1 MEKARP
7 VSLKEIRIR
16 DNFWDK
22 YRRLVREEILKYQWC
37 AMNDQIEGAPKSHC
51 IENFRIAAGEKQ
63 GEFYGAVFQDSDVA
77 KWLEAV
83 AYTLAEKPDKEL
95 KKLADSVIELIGR
108 AQEPDGYFNTY
119 FILKE
124 PGQRFRN
131 LREGHELYTLGHMIE
146 AAVAY
151 KRATGEKRFLE
162 IVQKIVIPILPVYI
176 AFTFCSLAYEGTI
189 TKQAPIFISVI
200 LIVMAGHYIW
210 MALLYTLAG
219 IYSGRDPRGV
229 IKHYGPAYLT
239 AVGTMSS
246 AATLAVALSC
256 AKKAEPLRDDM
267 VDFGIPLF
275 ANIHLCGSVLTEV
288 FFVMTVS
295 KILYGALPDM
305 MTMVLFC
312 VLLGVF
318 AVGAPGVPGG
328 TVMASL
334 GLITGVLGF
343 DATGTALMLTIFAL
357 QDSFGTACNVTGDG
371 ALTLM
376 LTGYVEKHGIK
387 HQDLHVDL

>member
-162 IVQKIVIPILPVYI
+162 IVQKMADLVANTFGVEEGKRMGMPGHQEIELALMKLYEETGKESYKELAKYFIIITAIFMPQNAFLHASYFTLRSGGRTIITFLFDSVFIWVVSVSVAFTLSRFTALPV
-176 AFTFCSLAYEGTI
+176 LAIYALV
-189 TKQAPIFISVI
+189 QAADFIKCIIGFI
-200 LIVMAGHYIW
+200 LVKKGVWLRNIV
-210 MALLYTLAG
+210 T
-219 IYSGRDPRGV
+219 S
-229 IKHYGPAYLT
+229 
-239 AVGTMSS
+239 
-246 AATLAVALSC
+246 
-256 AKKAEPLRDDM
+256 
-267 VDFGIPLF
+267 
-275 ANIHLCGSVLTEV
+275 
-288 FFVMTVS
+288 
-295 KILYGALPDM
+295 
-305 MTMVLFC
+305 
-312 VLLGVF
+312 
-318 AVGAPGVPGG
+318 
-328 TVMASL
+328 
-334 GLITGVLGF
+334 
-343 DATGTALMLTIFAL
+343 
-357 QDSFGTACNVTGDG
+357 
-371 ALTLM
+371 
-376 LTGYVEKHGIK
+376 
-387 HQDLHVDL
+387 

>member
-162 IVQKIVIPILPVYI
+162 IVQKMADLV
-176 AFTFCSLAYEGTI
+176 ANTFGVEEGKRMGMPGHQEIELALMKLYEETG
-189 TKQAPIFISVI
+189 KESYKELAKYFI
-200 LIVMAGHYIW
+200 M
-210 MALLYTLAG
+210 
-219 IYSGRDPRGV
+219 
-229 IKHYGPAYLT
+229 LT
-239 AVGTMSS
+239 AVFMPQNAFLH
-246 AATLAVALSC
+246 AAYFTLRSGGRTIITFFFDSVFIWVVSVSLAFVLS
-256 AKKAEPLRDDM
+256 R
-267 VDFGIPLF
+267 F
-275 ANIHLCGSVLTEV
+275 T
-288 FFVMTVS
+288 
-295 KILYGALPDM
+295 ALP
-305 MTMVLFC
+305 
-312 VLLGVF
+312 
-318 AVGAPGVPGG
+318 
-328 TVMASL
+328 
-334 GLITGVLGF
+334 VLGIYAIVQAADF
-343 DATGTALMLTIFAL
+343 IKCMIGFILVKKGVWLRNI
-357 QDSFGTACNVTGDG
+357 VTS
-371 ALTLM
+371 
-376 LTGYVEKHGIK
+376 
-387 HQDLHVDL
+387 

>member
-151 KRATGEKRFLE
+151 KRATGENGFWRLYRRWRIWWQILSEWKRENAWECLG
-162 IVQKIVIPILPVYI
+162 IRKL
-176 AFTFCSLAYEGTI
+176 S
-189 TKQAPIFISVI
+189 
-200 LIVMAGHYIW
+200 W
-210 MALLYTLAG
+210 LL
-219 IYSGRDPRGV
+219 
-229 IKHYGPAYLT
+229 
-239 AVGTMSS
+239 
-246 AATLAVALSC
+246 
-256 AKKAEPLRDDM
+256 
-267 VDFGIPLF
+267 
-275 ANIHLCGSVLTEV
+275 
-288 FFVMTVS
+288 
-295 KILYGALPDM
+295 
-305 MTMVLFC
+305 
-312 VLLGVF
+312 
-318 AVGAPGVPGG
+318 
-328 TVMASL
+328 
-334 GLITGVLGF
+334 
-343 DATGTALMLTIFAL
+343 
-357 QDSFGTACNVTGDG
+357 
-371 ALTLM
+371 
-376 LTGYVEKHGIK
+376 
-387 HQDLHVDL
+387 

>member
-151 KRATGEKRFLE
+151 
-162 IVQKIVIPILPVYI
+162 
-176 AFTFCSLAYEGTI
+176 
-189 TKQAPIFISVI
+189 
-200 LIVMAGHYIW
+200 
-210 MALLYTLAG
+210 
-219 IYSGRDPRGV
+219 SGRLVKNGFWRLYRRWR
-229 IKHYGPAYLT
+229 IWWQI
-239 AVGTMSS
+239 
-246 AATLAVALSC
+246 LSEWKRENAWEC
-256 AKKAEPLRDDM
+256 L
-267 VDFGIPLF
+267 GIRKL
-275 ANIHLCGSVLTEV
+275 SW
-288 FFVMTVS
+288 
-295 KILYGALPDM
+295 
-305 MTMVLFC
+305 
-312 VLLGVF
+312 LL
-318 AVGAPGVPGG
+318 
-328 TVMASL
+328 
-334 GLITGVLGF
+334 
-343 DATGTALMLTIFAL
+343 
-357 QDSFGTACNVTGDG
+357 
-371 ALTLM
+371 
-376 LTGYVEKHGIK
+376 
-387 HQDLHVDL
+387 

>member
-162 IVQKIVIPILPVYI
+162 LNGKDRPMEGIGFWRLYRRWRIWWQILSEWKRENAWECLGI
-176 AFTFCSLAYEGTI
+176 RKLS
-189 TKQAPIFISVI
+189 
-200 LIVMAGHYIW
+200 W
-210 MALLYTLAG
+210 LL
-219 IYSGRDPRGV
+219 
-229 IKHYGPAYLT
+229 
-239 AVGTMSS
+239 
-246 AATLAVALSC
+246 
-256 AKKAEPLRDDM
+256 
-267 VDFGIPLF
+267 
-275 ANIHLCGSVLTEV
+275 
-288 FFVMTVS
+288 
-295 KILYGALPDM
+295 
-305 MTMVLFC
+305 
-312 VLLGVF
+312 
-318 AVGAPGVPGG
+318 
-328 TVMASL
+328 
-334 GLITGVLGF
+334 
-343 DATGTALMLTIFAL
+343 
-357 QDSFGTACNVTGDG
+357 
-371 ALTLM
+371 
-376 LTGYVEKHGIK
+376 
-387 HQDLHVDL
+387 